1 MSEGLNLSIVSGSE
15 EQGGPE
21 RKMTVGERLA
31 QTRCEQELT
40 VEQIAGQLKW
50 SPRQIAEIEAG
61 NYSVFPDMLT
71 VRGFVRTYAKILKI
85 DSVPLLEEL
94 NVEIEKLPSKTIDR
108 PKLDMPFPAGDMPW
122 RHNSNPQKNIAVVF
136 VILLCLLAAFVYRDA
151 LLNIEHSIFP
161 PKPEI
166 LTSNVEPV
174 PVKSEVQEVV
184 STPDNNAAAGN
195 GSATPVAS
203 DQKNEPVVMQNSIA
217 TADAVSHPGIDAVN
231 QAKAVAQSQKQLV
244 VQGANADVLVF
255 NFRQDSWLQIKRSD
269 GSVLSSHLYKAGSE
283 ESFAVTEP
291 LNLVIGNA
299 PGVDAKLRG
308 QKLVFPLQVG
318 SNVVNLSIK

>member
-1 MSEGLNLSIVSGSE
+1 MSEVVKLSIVAGAE
-15 EQGGPE
+15 EQGMPDK
-21 RKMTVGERLA
+21 KMTVGERLVQA
-31 QTRCEQELT
+31 RVQQELT
-40 VEQIAGQLKW
+40 VDQVAGQLKW
-50 SPRQIAEIEAG
+50 STRQIAEIEAG

-85 DSVPLLEEL
+85 DSAPLLEEL

-122 RHNSNPQKNIAVVF
+122 RHNSSPQKIIAVVF

-151 LLNIEHSIFP
+151 LLNIERSIFP
-161 PKPEI
+161 PKSEI
-166 LTSNVEPV
+166 LTANVD
-174 PVKSEVQEVV
+174 VKSDVQEVV
-184 STPDNNAAAGN
+184 STPNSNSAVGN
-195 GSATPVAS
+195 SPATPVVS
-203 DQKNEPVVMQNSIA
+203 DQKNEPVAMQNSIA
-217 TADAVSHPGIDAVN
+217 TAEAAIRPGSEAVN
-231 QAKAVAQSQKQLV
+231 QANAVAQSQKQPV
-244 VQGANADVLVF
+244 VQGANADALVI
-255 NFRQDSWLQIKRSD
+255 NFRQDSWLQIKRAD
-269 GSVLSSHLYKAGSE
+269 GTVLSSHLYKAGSE

-308 QKLVFPLQVG
+308 QKLAFPQQIG